1 VTAPSKPFG
10 RVLVCVTED
19 WFVLSHFK
27 PLLRALLRVADE
39 VVVAAR
45 DNGRLAEVAALGV
58 RTIAFDFA
66 RKSTAPHVV
75 VATARRFRHLI
86 ETERPDAVHM
96 IALKPIV
103 LGALALRGKP
113 ATAVGVHLTGLGHL
127 AVTTTPFGRL
137 LRGAA
142 LSQVRALLRRPNAH
156 LFVENEDDLV
166 FARPSN
172 SHHGTASHDSAT
184 SHDDATSHQYAA
196 TLLGG
201 AGVDPAHFAALPQGD
216 GPLTIAYVGRLVRS
230 KGVDVLINAVRL
242 LKAAGVPVHLSLYG
256 DIDADNPDAVTRSEI
271 ELWQRDG
278 LASWAGHV
286 TDVRIAWAKADVA
299 VAPSRGGEGLP
310 RSVLEAAACA
320 RALVATD
327 VPGCRRF
334 IRNGIDGLL
343 VAPNDAVALSDALAR
358 LAGDPSLR
366 RTLAAAARQRVLDG
380 FTEHHVEAM
389 VEKAY
394 RERLSVR

>member
-1 VTAPSKPFG
+1 VTARAKPFG
-10 RVLVCVTED
+10 RILVCVTED

-27 PLLRALLRVADE
+27 PLLRALLRVADD
-39 VVVAAR
+39 VLVAAR

-58 RTIAFDFA
+58 RTVAFDFA
-66 RKSTAPHVV
+66 RKSTAPHVAF
-75 VATARRFRHLI
+75 ATARRLRHLI
-86 ETERPDAVHM
+86 ETERPDAVHL

-103 LGALALRGKP
+103 LGALALRGRS

-127 AVTTTPFGRL
+127 GVTTTPAGRL
-137 LRGAA
+137 LRTAA

-166 FARPSN
+166 FARTS
-172 SHHGTASHDSAT
+172 ASHSDT
-184 SHDDATSHQYAA
+184 A

-201 AGVDPAHFAALPQGD
+201 AGVDPDHFAALPQGD
-216 GPLTIAYVGRLVRS
+216 GPLAIAYVGRLVRS

-242 LKAAGVPVHLSLYG
+242 LKASGVSVHLALYG
-256 DIDADNPDAVTRSEI
+256 DIDADNPDAVTRPEI

-278 LASWAGHV
+278 LASFAGHV
-286 TDVRIAWAKADVA
+286 TDVRVAWAKADVA

-320 RALVATD
+320 RALVVTD

-334 IRNGIDGLL
+334 VRHGIDGLL

-358 LAGDPSLR
+358 LAGDSSLR

-380 FTEHHVEAM
+380 FTEHHVEGL
-389 VEKAY
+389 VEQAY